1 MFETNI
7 KEEAIVVRRVAKKA
21 QSALKERSP

>member
-7 KEEAIVVRRVAKKA
+7 KEEAIVVRQVAKKA
-21 QSALKERSP
+21 QSALEEGSP